1 MHLILISLYCLI
13 IKRNSRI
20 SVNCLCDNT
29 ELNLQNIFT
38 SISSKGVTK
47 RFENYIR
54 MNILTSDQSKIQ
66 FFLQI
71 YEYNFEILI
80 YEINKLRKLFR
91 RDVKTFEKD
100 WINFLI
106 LQLDELS
113 SNKII
118 SNEDLTIEFDQY
130 IFVNK
135 LKAFFIQNVTNDS
148 NSLKKY
154 IYGVLIP
161 CIRIY
166 KEFYFIN
173 TMLNK
178 LNMEEKEKMA
188 NVIIFY
194 LYYYAEN
201 YKPLIK
207 Y

>member
-38 SISSKGVTK
+38 CISSKGVTK

-71 YEYNFEILI
+71 YEYNYEILI

-113 SNKII
+113 SNKTI
-118 SNEDLTIEFDQY
+118 S
-130 IFVNK
+130 
-135 LKAFFIQNVTNDS
+135 
-148 NSLKKY
+148 
-154 IYGVLIP
+154 
-161 CIRIY
+161 
-166 KEFYFIN
+166 
-173 TMLNK
+173 
-178 LNMEEKEKMA
+178 
-188 NVIIFY
+188 
-194 LYYYAEN
+194 
-201 YKPLIK
+201 IK
-207 Y
+207 